1 MNLKTFQNDD
11 DQCTIIAED
20 LPNASLFGKF
30 QRVIADIARVY
41 PRAILVGAAAA
52 AQFIGSSNDPRI
64 TLDVDILLDEKDF
77 SDFLA
82 DEIPMETLT
91 VLETYFDDS
100 DSANHSLKHKE
111 TGIYVD
117 LLSLESKPIR
127 KNLVRH
133 ILENRKN
140 ATYRL
145 KVLGQ
150 FIDILKPEYL
160 IAMKLNRFFKKP
172 KSERGQCDRIDIL
185 KLLKVLGN
193 SGIAPDHEIIKTVC
207 NRNEA
212 ACYLTLLDDFEIRKS
227 E

>member
-1 MNLKTFQNDD
+1 MSLKTFHNND
-11 DQCTIIAED
+11 DQCVIIAED
-20 LPNASLFGKF
+20 LPKASLLGKF
-30 QRVIADIARVY
+30 QQVIADIAGVY
-41 PRAILVGAAAA
+41 PKAILVGAAAA
-52 AQFIGSSNDPRI
+52 AQYIGSSNNPRI
-64 TLDVDILLDEKDF
+64 TLDVDILLEEKDF

-82 DEIPMETLT
+82 DEIPGQTLT
-91 VLETYFDDS
+91 ALETCFDDS
-100 DSANHSLKHKE
+100 DSVNHSLKHKE

-127 KNLVRH
+127 KNLVRN

-140 ATYRL
+140 ATHRL
-145 KVLGQ
+145 KVLGR

-185 KLLKVLGN
+185 KLLKAQGN
-193 SGIAPDHEIIKTVC
+193 NVMAPDHEIITTVC

-212 ACYLTLLDDFEIRKS
+212 ACYLTLLDEFETRKS